1 MVQLKHHFSRD
12 DLTRLLNL
20 SLRKW
25 SNGEAKFECVNI
37 NCDEQGQVTGYM
49 FMRPS
54 ASSNAFDKKST
65 TVALGTELITTAI
78 YQAASDEGS
87 PLALNSLVFS
97 NSKEAG
103 ATVVRATAL
112 AAAEASHREE
122 TWPAT
127 PLTSPGIVTFPAPV
141 SVFFDNEE
149 LQELIKSSGKRAGY
163 TFTDVL
169 LTGNQPEAIG
179 ANLSVKAGT
188 SEHSNGSE
196 VILSPP
202 RLNQTLAAELTARGY
217 LIADD
222 GLRLEL
228 NPEPGNENKVCATVS
243 VLAIPNP

>member
-1 MVQLKHHFSRD
+1 MVQLQHHFSRD

-25 SNGEAKFECVNI
+25 SNGDAKFECVNI

-54 ASSNAFDKKST
+54 ASSDAFDKKST
-65 TVALGTELITTAI
+65 TVALSTELITTAI

-112 AAAEASHREE
+112 AAAEASQTENN
-122 TWPAT
+122 WPAA
-127 PLTSPGIVTFPAPV
+127 PLTAPGIVTFPAPV

-163 TFTDVL
+163 TFTDVS
-169 LTGNQPEAIG
+169 LTGKQPEAIG
-179 ANLSVKAGT
+179 ANLSVKTGN

-196 VILSPP
+196 VTLSPP
-202 RLNQTLAAELTARGY
+202 RLKQTLAAELTARGY
-217 LIADD
+217 FVAED
-222 GLRLEL
+222 GLTLEL
-228 NPEPGNENKVCATVS
+228 NPEVGNENKVCATVS

>member
-1 MVQLKHHFSRD
+1 MVQLQHHFSRD

-25 SNGEAKFECVNI
+25 SNGDAKFECVNI

-49 FMRPS
+49 FMRPG
-54 ASSNAFDKKST
+54 ASSDAFDKKST
-65 TVALGTELITTAI
+65 TVALSTELITTAI

-103 ATVVRATAL
+103 VTVVKATAL
-112 AAAEASHREE
+112 ATAEESQTEANGPAA
-122 TWPAT
+122 
-127 PLTSPGIVTFPAPV
+127 PLSAPGIVIFPAPV

-163 TFTDVL
+163 TFTDVSL
-169 LTGNQPEAIG
+169 SGNQAEAIG
-179 ANLSVKAGT
+179 ANLRVKAGS

-196 VILSPP
+196 VTLSPH

-217 LIADD
+217 IVAEDA
-222 GLRLEL
+222 LRYEL
-228 NPEPGNENKVCATVS
+228 SPEAGNEKKVCATVS

>member
-1 MVQLKHHFSRD
+1 MAQPQHHFSRD
-12 DLTRLLNL
+12 DLTYLLNR

-25 SNGEAKFECVNI
+25 SNGEAKFECVTI

-49 FMRPS
+49 FMRPG
-54 ASSNAFDKKST
+54 ASSDAFDKKST
-65 TVALGTELITTAI
+65 TVTLSTELITTAI

-103 ATVVRATAL
+103 ATVVKATAL
-112 AAAEASHREE
+112 AAAEESQTENN
-122 TWPAT
+122 WPAA
-127 PLTSPGIVTFPAPV
+127 PLTAPGIVTFPAPV

-149 LQELIKSSGKRAGY
+149 LHELIKSSGKRAGY
-163 TFTDVL
+163 IFNDVS

-179 ANLSVKAGT
+179 ANLSVKTGN
-188 SEHSNGSE
+188 SEHSNGSA
-196 VILSPP
+196 VTLSPP
-202 RLNQTLAAELTARGY
+202 RLNQTLAAELTDRGY
-217 LIADD
+217 LVTED
-222 GLRLEL
+222 GLTLEL

>member
-1 MVQLKHHFSRD
+1 MVQLQHHFSRD

-25 SNGEAKFECVNI
+25 SNGDAKFECVNI

-54 ASSNAFDKKST
+54 ASSDAFDKKST
-65 TVALGTELITTAI
+65 TVALSTELITKAI

-103 ATVVRATAL
+103 ATVVKATAL
-112 AAAEASHREE
+112 AAAEESQTEDN
-122 TWPAT
+122 WSAT
-127 PLTSPGIVTFPAPV
+127 PLSSPGIVTFPAPV

-149 LQELIKSSGKRAGY
+149 LQELITSSGKKAGY
-163 TFTDVL
+163 AFSKVSLSGD
-169 LTGNQPEAIG
+169 QAEAIG
-179 ANLSVKAGT
+179 ANLSVKTGS
-188 SEHSNGSE
+188 SEHSNGSA
-196 VILSPP
+196 VTLSPH

-217 LIADD
+217 IVAED
-222 GLRLEL
+222 GIRYEL
-228 NPEPGNENKVCATVS
+228 NPEPGNETKVCATVS